1 MKLQSNFD
9 IFLSDVLRETT
20 GISAEKLELKVK
32 YIFINNV
39 GKEALKS
46 EQH

>member
-1 MKLQSNFD
+1 MYD
-9 IFLSDVLRETT
+9 FLSENGTLETT
-20 GISAEKLELKVK
+20 GISVEKLELKVK
-32 YIFINNV
+32 NIFINNV